1 MIRNET
7 DWIERLQFAA
17 LPGAVRIHFACET
30 DARDG
35 SVRYTLKSF
44 DAAGHPIGD
53 DRDYDLLKAAMS
65 PLERLAADRT
75 PPFSVELDLKSGT
88 LKEV

>member
-7 DWIERLQFAA
+7 EWIERLRFAA
-17 LPGAVRIHFACET
+17 LPGAVRVRFACEA

-35 SVRYTLKSF
+35 SVSYTLKSF
-44 DAAGHPIGD
+44 DATGHPIGD

-65 PLERLAADRT
+65 PLERLSEQMAR
-75 PPFSVELDLKSGT
+75 PFAIELDLKSGA